1 MLEGKWYNF
10 ILLGVASSAFFF
22 KLGNFS
28 WLEVYFL
35 AVFSVII
42 LLLNSRFF
50 KNLNT
55 YIELF
60 LFWFGA
66 FAVKMGTDY
75 YISAEISKTWMQF
88 VYIIP
93 FLVFFVLTA
102 LFQMCRENKECEK
115 KQKEWKNYF
124 PERED
129 DLNRLE
135 RIVDR
140 TDVNLLALDA
150 AWGQGKSFLLQ
161 KFQEDREEQ
170 GDIVIVIDVLSLR
183 LDNFQ
188 EYLIYELDRTLLSC
202 GYLSRNSNLLRSIMK
217 RAHADILSMIFGKGK
232 KHFGEIFYDFQRELL
247 QQGRNII
254 LIYDDIDRSDNKEL
268 IRTILYLSEKL
279 TSQNNTNFP
288 GKIKVIFQ
296 YSMEHMERLGF
307 QNDFLEKF
315 CNQKIGLTDIPLRR
329 LLLEIQQRLYPKQD
343 AVLTDE
349 DAVLTDEDI
358 GKLAPYLYLGRMGLL
373 PDERVRAERY
383 LHSRMTIRR
392 AQNMIKSLAGDS
404 QVLPSD
410 FQTFQ
415 PNRNTWIV
423 MRYVEQFFPN
433 VYDAMQSMDLRDVF
447 CLHYNVKNEIRKISL
462 FELANQKQERDSY
475 NIDML
480 LNEDKYPE
488 NFERYLVWRML
499 GLDGVCHGEETEQ
512 MGTEKSIDLPE
523 LYRRD
528 VRRMRIIDD
537 LDYEDID
544 QGVRFIFA
552 AGTASVNHYI
562 YYANKM
568 VTEVLKRPEAERE
581 RAFQTWAQ
589 HMYQEERGVQT
600 IQRLGISVWWSLFH
614 AFAFTSKYWSEDEK
628 RENYCALIRFYFQE
642 EAVEIFD
649 QKLLDELLPL
659 WDGMPA
665 GMPEIFVDLV
675 TELASLSVCNNWND
689 YENFFVFL
697 SRSLSALY
705 RSGMIGGVDP
715 WLIADLADI
724 AHKEASKASKVR
736 DGKELEASKQL
747 AEKLIHQAYR
757 EVSQCRDLFQEYDTD
772 SQLSKYV
779 HYYEVTLQYLAKV
792 EQIMKC
798 QNKGKVQ
805 YQPCIR
811 SKCYSGDADAVKET
825 EELMMKSSNPLKVIG
840 ENPKNLR
847 LVRLIELL
855 KKCKN

>member
-93 FLVFFVLTA
+93 FLIFFVLTA

-124 PERED
+124 PERRD

-373 PDERVRAERY
+373 PDERVRVERY

-410 FQTFQ
+410 FRTSQ

-480 LNEDKYPE
+480 LNDDKYPE

-499 GLDGVCHGEETEQ
+499 ELDGVLHGEEIDQ
-512 MGTEKSIDLPE
+512 MDTGGPVDLPE
-523 LYRRD
+523 FYRRD
-528 VRRMRIIDD
+528 VRRMRMIDD
-537 LDYEDID
+537 LDYEDIE
-544 QGVRFIFA
+544 QGVRFILA

-568 VTEVLKRPEAERE
+568 VTDVLKRPEAKRK
-581 RAFQTWAQ
+581 RAFQDWAQ
-589 HMYQEERGVQT
+589 CMYQEERGIQT
-600 IQRLGISVWWSLFH
+600 IQRFGISVWWSLFH
-614 AFAFTSKYWSEDEK
+614 AFAFASKYWNENER
-628 RENYCALIRFYFQE
+628 RENYCALIQFYFQE

-665 GMPEIFVDLV
+665 HIPEIFVEVV
-675 TELASLSVCNNWND
+675 TKLASLSVCNNWND

-798 QNKGKVQ
+798 KNKGKVQ
-805 YQPCIR
+805 YQPCIQ

-825 EELMMKSSNPLKVIG
+825 EKLMMKASNPLKVIG